1 MSSTWLRAPWP
12 VRAVLHLLVAGVALV
27 LPSAGQAQTVVNVV
41 SVAGG
46 TSALLGEF
54 SELNFRQG
62 PVPQVIEDSPTT
74 ITGYRPEGEPDDG
87 LMVVTN
93 IIVRDPSHPTP
104 PGNPLETVSS
114 GMVRWYR
121 QDDNTINVIILLRSD
136 SGNGVRYVSN
146 FARITDFQGN
156 FRQRLPNGTFVDP
169 TGDALVVRNS
179 LLVDYLDP
187 QLTYAGSL
195 LPIASGY
202 SDVTAD
208 TIVRYG
214 NFPNINVAGLQ
225 GILTPG
231 TNGPVQTLLLL
242 YNKNQVY
249 GELGAFQIVF
259 DRVSGMPPFNGPGVQ
274 DLLNATS
281 GRGARWSNIDNR
293 LLAAPVLPAR
303 LGNPFGARLT
313 EYTSIQ
319 RILPGSPV
327 RFVADDGDLVAQG
340 TSPMLN
346 FVDSVY
352 PEGTPFGYAFVSGV
366 NGDNHSNIRVGK
378 YMDSLGNVSF
388 PYRITS
394 GAGPDCPLPH
404 NFNQLPYS
412 DDPNVLYQTG
422 VVDGTYPLWAYTN
435 VFSRPEDQYTGA
447 AAAQADIFNALLVP
461 SNPDSVHKEGLL
473 RPNELTV
480 ERNYFI
486 SSITGEIVT
495 DGQRV
500 VPLGTAVQVNEPP
513 GDDPQP

>member
-1 MSSTWLRAPWP
+1 MSSAWLRAPWS
-12 VRAVLHLLVAGVALV
+12 VRAVLYLLVTGVLLG
-27 LPSAGQAQTVVNVV
+27 LPWAGQAQTVVNVV

-46 TSALLGEF
+46 SPALLGEF
-54 SELNFRQG
+54 SEPNFRQG
-62 PVPQVIEDSPTT
+62 PVPQVIEDSPFA
-74 ITGYRPEGEPDDG
+74 ITGYRPEGVPDDG

-104 PGNPLETVSS
+104 PGDPLETVAS

-136 SGNGVRYVSN
+136 SANGVRYVSN
-146 FARITDFQGN
+146 FARITDFHGN
-156 FRQRLPNGTFVDP
+156 FRQRLPNGTFINP
-169 TGDALVVRNS
+169 TGDALLVRNS
-179 LLVDYLDP
+179 LLIDYLDP

-202 SDVTAD
+202 SDVTAH

-214 NFPNINVAGLQ
+214 NFPNINLAGLQ

-231 TNGPVQTLLLL
+231 IYGPVQTLLLL

-249 GELGAFQIVF
+249 GTLGAFQVVF
-259 DRVSGMPPFNGPGVQ
+259 PRESGMPPFLGVGVQ
-274 DLLNATS
+274 DLLNMRGS
-281 GRGARWSNIDNR
+281 GTRWSDIDPR
-293 LLAAPVLPAR
+293 LLSAPVLPAR
-303 LGNPFGARLT
+303 LGNPSATRNT

-319 RILPGSPV
+319 RILPGNPL
-327 RFVADDGDLVAQG
+327 RFVADDTPNIAQG
-340 TSPMLN
+340 TGPMLN
-346 FVDSVY
+346 FVDFVD
-352 PEGTPFGYAFVSGV
+352 GAFGYAFVGGV
-366 NGDNHSNIRVGK
+366 NGDNHANIRVGK
-378 YMDSLGNVSF
+378 YMDSLGNESR
-388 PYRITS
+388 PYPITS

-422 VVDGTYPLWAYTN
+422 VVDGTYPLWAYAN
-435 VFSRPEDQYTGA
+435 VLSRPEDEYALA

-461 SNPDSVHKEGLL
+461 GDPDSVHKEGLL
-473 RPNELTV
+473 RPNELMV

-486 SSITGEIVT
+486 SSITGEKVT

-513 GDDPQP
+513 DDDPNP

>member
-1 MSSTWLRAPWP
+1 MSSAWLRAPWS
-12 VRAVLHLLVAGVALV
+12 VRAVLHLLVTGVV
-27 LPSAGQAQTVVNVV
+27 LGLPLAGQAQTVVNVV

-46 TSALLGEF
+46 SSALLGEF

-62 PVPQVIEDSPTT
+62 PVPQVIEDSPFG
-74 ITGYRPEGEPDDG
+74 ITGYRPDGVPDDG

-136 SGNGVRYVSN
+136 SGNGVRYVGN

-156 FRQRLPNGTFVDP
+156 FRQRQSDGSFTDP
-169 TGDALVVRNS
+169 SGDGLVVQNS

-187 QLTYAGSL
+187 QLRYAGSL

-225 GILTPG
+225 GIVTPE
-231 TNGPVQTLLLL
+231 TYGPVQTLLLL

-249 GELGAFQIVF
+249 GPLGAFQVVLP
-259 DRVSGMPPFNGPGVQ
+259 RESGMPPFNGVGVQ
-274 DLLNATS
+274 DVLNM
-281 GRGARWSNIDNR
+281 RGSQTRWSDIDPR
-293 LLAAPVLPAR
+293 LLPAPVIPAR
-303 LGNPFGARLT
+303 LGNPSGTRLT
-313 EYTSIQ
+313 EYTNIQ

-327 RFVADDGDLVAQG
+327 QFVADDAMNVAQG
-340 TSPMLN
+340 TGSMLD
-346 FVDSVY
+346 FVDLTF
-352 PEGTPFGYAFVSGV
+352 PEGNPFGYAFVSGV
-366 NGDNHSNIRVGK
+366 IGDNRSNIRVGK
-378 YMDSLGNVSF
+378 YMDSLGNESR
-388 PYRITS
+388 PYPITN

-404 NFNQLPYS
+404 NFNQDPYS

-422 VVDGTYPLWAYTN
+422 VVDGTYPLWAYAN
-435 VFSRPEDQYTGA
+435 VFSRPEDEYAQA

-473 RPNELTV
+473 RPNELMV

-486 SSITGEIVT
+486 SSITGEKVT

-513 GDDPQP
+513 DDDPNP